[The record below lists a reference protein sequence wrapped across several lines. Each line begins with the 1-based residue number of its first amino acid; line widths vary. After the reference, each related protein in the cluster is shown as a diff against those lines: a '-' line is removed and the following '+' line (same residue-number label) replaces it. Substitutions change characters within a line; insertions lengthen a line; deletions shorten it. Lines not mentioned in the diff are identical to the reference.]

1 MGVVRRLRVL
11 SRLSDG
17 ASAVPGP
24 QLVEVQLGDTAD
36 RWEAAGFTPVRQDEG
51 PAAVALGNVTVLLS
65 GSGAGLESL
74 GFSGISAAAA
84 AAVSSRMPD
93 GVGVH
98 AATPPSATPPNTHT
112 NTNTVSALAEL
123 VLFARD
129 LPGFVGALAE
139 GGVLTEKGYPP
150 RPMKGTLFAN
160 ARFFLQ
166 PQLRVL
172 VVGPESPDAEE
183 ESVLASA
190 AAAPGPMRWMFGS
203 RGEDAALGLKTS
215 DVEVAGWM
223 AV

>member
-11 SRLSDG
+11 SRLSAG
-17 ASAVPGP
+17 ASAAPAP

-36 RWEAAGFTPVRQDEG
+36 RWEAVGFHPITQDEG

-74 GFSGISAAAA
+74 GFSGISAEAA

-93 GVGVH
+93 GVAVH
-98 AATPPSATPPNTHT
+98 AATPPNATGVATLPP
-112 NTNTVSALAEL
+112 NTVSALAEL

-139 GGVLTEKGYPP
+139 GGILTEKGYPP

-172 VVGPESPDAEE
+172 VVGPESPEAAE

>member
-17 ASAVPGP
+17 ASAAPGP

-98 AATPPSATPPNTHT
+98 AANPPSATPPNSTHT
-112 NTNTVSALAEL
+112 NTKSSGSMRYNQSCFMTTVTNVTFE
-123 VLFARD
+123 
-129 LPGFVGALAE
+129 
-139 GGVLTEKGYPP
+139 
-150 RPMKGTLFAN
+150 
-160 ARFFLQ
+160 FFS
-166 PQLRVL
+166 
-172 VVGPESPDAEE
+172 ESFN
-183 ESVLASA
+183 S
-190 AAAPGPMRWMFGS
+190 F
-203 RGEDAALGLKTS
+203 
-215 DVEVAGWM
+215 
-223 AV
+223 